1 MKKLSSW
8 RTFFG
13 GVPRL
18 GTVLAVSYIS
28 FTSTEHQIFTLQ
40 NGTGFKY
47 KCNGLRIETFQGRP
61 FPNQE
66 GCEGERLILPST
78 REKLN
83 QFVTAVNYSG
93 PFIYLGNFRYFFS
106 KVYIEGNGLCIS
118 VHYKPTDS
126 HIYLLY
132 SSSHPS
138 HVKNSIPY
146 SQFLRLRRLCDRS
159 DFSLKSEEMC
169 VFFDKRG
176 YPASVV
182 QASHH
187 RVRQID
193 RQSALQTAQKENN
206 DRIFHLPHIS
216 PSQPRSKIHHSKKL

>member
-66 GCEGERLILPST
+66 GCEGERLIEFLSDATSST

-146 SQFLRLRRLCDRS
+146 SQFLRLRRLCDGS

-169 VFFDKRG
+169 VFSTNVAILLLLFKRAIIAPDKLIGSQHYKRHRRKIMIEF
-176 YPASVV
+176 PFT
-182 QASHH
+182 SHF
-187 RVRQID
+187 
-193 RQSALQTAQKENN
+193 ALTTTQ
-206 DRIFHLPHIS
+206 
-216 PSQPRSKIHHSKKL
+216 